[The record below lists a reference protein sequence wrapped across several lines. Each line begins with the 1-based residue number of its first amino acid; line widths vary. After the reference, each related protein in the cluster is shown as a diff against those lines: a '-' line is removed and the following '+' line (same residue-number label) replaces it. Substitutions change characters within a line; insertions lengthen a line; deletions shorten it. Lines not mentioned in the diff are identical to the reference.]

1 MKKITY
7 FASPRTDS
15 IGGDSAK
22 KQRKPSFSL
31 APTSGTTPRGDESLN
46 LTADVREVLYDGG
59 NSHSNHNINSSIS
72 PRSINSPRKLPP
84 ALTSI
89 ASPPSPPSP
98 KEKRGKI
105 DFSLLSSLSPGRKKS
120 STSCC
125 SRSSSNSSPT
135 ITLKAATSSAPAGAG
150 NLTDQMPSSPVSF
163 LPTFNSIT
171 HPSSSFVPAGGTPPN
186 TARSPRTHSNTA
198 ATILSSPSSSSSST
212 RSPHR
217 QRAEGLR
224 GLLGYSSPSPPSDS
238 PIHLAA
244 RQGDISLLQTLLASN
259 PSLAA
264 ALGHASVTPLMLA
277 AGAGEEETVKFLL
290 DLGREG
296 EKSGRVLVDV
306 LKSDAGKKT
315 ALHHAA
321 MGNLDSPGVA
331 LLLLGKQQQHQQ
343 LLEAVDVEGRTALHY
358 AAVNGHLKM
367 LRVLLSGEKGGVS
380 PLSLVM
386 DNEGLDPLQFLLSK
400 VGGEGG
406 KMSAAHRTEV
416 VRTLQDA
423 QERAKRKSNSNSSGD
438 GNEMEGR
445 SPGWGGATTCV
456 WDCVARL
463 CGEAVADA
471 EDEEEEEIVQPI
483 EHQLLRIFRAA
494 DISQEASD
502 VYLDNLRRHGY
513 DNLISLHAIA
523 ADRFKMTLGKYVPD
537 RQDRKRIL
545 KALHDD
551 DGNGSGHIC
560 SNLKHLPVGEYLKH
574 LLSVP
579 DEMAGRYAEG
589 LGGMNVHTG
598 AQLCQASYDEVE
610 LNLAGILLQ
619 GHKKALK
626 ILLKTSAAASPLA

>member
-1 MKKITY
+1 
-7 FASPRTDS
+7 
-15 IGGDSAK
+15 
-22 KQRKPSFSL
+22 
-31 APTSGTTPRGDESLN
+31 
-46 LTADVREVLYDGG
+46 
-59 NSHSNHNINSSIS
+59 
-72 PRSINSPRKLPP
+72 
-84 ALTSI
+84 
-89 ASPPSPPSP
+89 
-98 KEKRGKI
+98 
-105 DFSLLSSLSPGRKKS
+105 
-120 STSCC
+120 
-125 SRSSSNSSPT
+125 
-135 ITLKAATSSAPAGAG
+135 
-150 NLTDQMPSSPVSF
+150 
-163 LPTFNSIT
+163 
-171 HPSSSFVPAGGTPPN
+171 
-186 TARSPRTHSNTA
+186 
-198 ATILSSPSSSSSST
+198 
-212 RSPHR
+212 
-217 QRAEGLR
+217 
-224 GLLGYSSPSPPSDS
+224 
-238 PIHLAA
+238 
-244 RQGDISLLQTLLASN
+244 
-259 PSLAA
+259 
-264 ALGHASVTPLMLA
+264 MLA

-423 QERAKRKSNSNSSGD
+423 QERAKKKSNSNSSGD

-471 EDEEEEEIVQPI
+471 EDEEEEEIVQRKFLCIMWSVSDVYFLFYFSAVAISSSISTHPPSLPSSLPLFLLTAI

-513 DNLISLHAIA
+513 DNLICLHAIA